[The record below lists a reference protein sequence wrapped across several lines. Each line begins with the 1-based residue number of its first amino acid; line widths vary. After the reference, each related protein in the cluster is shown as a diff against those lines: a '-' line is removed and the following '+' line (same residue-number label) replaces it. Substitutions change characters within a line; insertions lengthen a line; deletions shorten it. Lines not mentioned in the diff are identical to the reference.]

1 MEIHDQVDKQQ
12 PGHTVGLLWGAKRL
26 CDIYYRNSIL
36 QKSRNRS
43 GWIFYWP
50 GCICEWMELVLC
62 KVTFLLSSYMLQ
74 WLTLTPIS
82 SPAGRGLRLVDRAVG
97 QTLRRRIPLTHD
109 HQIHPRQLLP
119 GQSGGQWL
127 STGQLS
133 VAGHRRHVPA
143 AGRSSRG
150 ARSSS
155 AVRGGGGWGLQ
166 LQLSMHRVKRRCSF
180 KMQSTSRGHTKSYLD
195 FFYYYY
201 YYIHFFYGL
210 FELVFSSLITCI
222 TPSFLLTILVLIGSF

>member
-36 QKSRNRS
+36 QKSRNRN

-50 GCICEWMELVLC
+50 GCVWEWMELVLC
-62 KVTFLLSSYMLQ
+62 KVPFLLSSYVLQ
-74 WLTLTPIS
+74 WLTLTSIS

-97 QTLRRRIPLTHD
+97 QTLRRRIPLAHD

-143 AGRSSRG
+143 AGRPSRG

-155 AVRGGGGWGLQ
+155 AVREGERGEGEE
-166 LQLSMHRVKRRCSF
+166 LSSCLCIV
-180 KMQSTSRGHTKSYLD
+180 
-195 FFYYYY
+195 
-201 YYIHFFYGL
+201 
-210 FELVFSSLITCI
+210 SSGAA
-222 TPSFLLTILVLIGSF
+222 PSKCRAQVEVTLSPI